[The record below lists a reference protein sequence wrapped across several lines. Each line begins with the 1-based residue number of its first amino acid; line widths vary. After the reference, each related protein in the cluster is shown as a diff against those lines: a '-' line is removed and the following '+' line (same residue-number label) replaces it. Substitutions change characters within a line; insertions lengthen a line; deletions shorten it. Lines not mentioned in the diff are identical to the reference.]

1 MDLSAINWLAV
12 FISAL
17 AFFGLGA
24 IWYGPLFGK
33 AWQRGVGL
41 SDEELKEQMSK
52 VFASSLVMALVIST
66 GMAVFL
72 RTTWAPTETG
82 VMAGAT
88 MGMMLGIFF
97 ILPSTAMNY
106 IFARRPI
113 SLILIDAFY
122 HMLAYTITGIILA
135 SWR

>member
-33 AWQRGVGL
+33 TWQRGVGL
-41 SDEELKEQMSK
+41 SDDDVKEQMSK
-52 VFASSLVMALVIST
+52 VFGASMVMALVIST

-72 RTTWAPTETG
+72 RSEWAPTETG
-82 VMAGAT
+82 ALAGAT
-88 MGMMLGIFF
+88 MGIMFGIFF

-122 HMLAYTITGIILA
+122 HMIGYTLTGIILA
-135 SWR
+135 SWK

>member
-24 IWYGPLFGK
+24 IWYGPLFGR

-41 SDEELKEQMSK
+41 SDEEVKGQMSK
-52 VFASSLVMALVIST
+52 VFASAMVMALVIST

-72 RTTWAPTETG
+72 RSEWAPTETDA
-82 VMAGAT
+82 MAGAT
-88 MGMMLGIFF
+88 MGIMLGIFF
-97 ILPSTAMNY
+97 ILPSTAMSY

-122 HMLAYTITGIILA
+122 HMLAYALTGTILA
-135 SWR
+135 SWQ

>member
-24 IWYGPLFGK
+24 IWYGPLFGN
-33 AWQRGVGL
+33 AWQRAVGL
-41 SDEELKEQMSK
+41 SGEELKDQMSK
-52 VFASSLVMALVIST
+52 VFAASMVMALVIST
-66 GMAVFL
+66 GMAVFF
-72 RTTWAPTETG
+72 RSGWAPAETG
-82 VMAGAT
+82 AMAGAT

-122 HMLAYTITGIILA
+122 HMLGYTITGVILS
-135 SWR
+135 SWN

>member
-41 SDEELKEQMSK
+41 SDEEIKGQMSK
-52 VFASSLVMALVIST
+52 VFASSMVMALVIST

-72 RTTWAPTETG
+72 RSEWAPAETDA
-82 VMAGAT
+82 MAGAT
-88 MGMMLGIFF
+88 MGIMLGIFF

-122 HMLAYTITGIILA
+122 HMLAYALTGIILA
-135 SWR
+135 SWQ

>member
-33 AWQRGVGL
+33 TWQRGVGL
-41 SDEELKEQMSK
+41 SDEELKDQMSK

-72 RTTWAPTETG
+72 RTAWAPAETG

-97 ILPSTAMNY
+97 TLPSTAMNY

>member
-1 MDLSAINWLAV
+1 MDLSAINWLGV

-41 SDEELKEQMSK
+41 SDDDIKEQMSK
-52 VFASSLVMALVIST
+52 VFAASMVMALVIST

-72 RTTWAPTETG
+72 HSEWAPAETG
-82 VMAGAT
+82 ALAGAT
-88 MGMMLGIFF
+88 MGMMFGIFF

-122 HMLAYTITGIILA
+122 HMIAYTVTGIILA
-135 SWR
+135 SWK